1 MILFYIFIF
10 YTYDLLH
17 EGKHDVKEEWV
28 SCRDGGRLLVAKHGL
43 DHLTTTNGENGE
55 EGITQL

>member
-1 MILFYIFIF
+1 MRRGGYC
-10 YTYDLLH
+10 LLA
-17 EGKHDVKEEWV
+17 
-28 SCRDGGRLLVAKHGL
+28 AKHGL